1 VDSYILLRVP
11 PREVSGPPAISCR
24 AVRKVYPGAQPVV
37 ALDGVDLDVAAGEFL
52 AVVGPSGGGKSTLLH
67 LLGGIDRPTSGT
79 LSVGSRDIGALSE
92 EELTLY
98 RRREAGLVFQFFN
111 LLPHIT
117 VRENVELPRALD
129 GLPDTARRADR
140 LLDRVGLLHRGSA
153 HPYELSGGEMQRV
166 AIARALST
174 GARLLLADEPT
185 GNLDSANGEQV
196 LQLLDEI
203 RRERGVT
210 LLLATHWP
218 AAARRAD
225 RAIEIR
231 DGRIL
236 NPL

>member
-1 VDSYILLRVP
+1 VP
-11 PREVSGPPAISCR
+11 PRETSGPPAVSCK

-37 ALDGVDLDVAAGEFL
+37 ALEDVDLEIPPGQFL

-67 LLGGIDRPTSGT
+67 LLGGIDRPTFGVV
-79 LSVGSRDIGALSE
+79 SVGGRDLGALSDE
-92 EELTLY
+92 DLTLY

-117 VRENVELPRALD
+117 VRENVELPLALD
-129 GLPDTARRADR
+129 GRSDAARRAEE
-140 LLDRVGLLHRGSA
+140 LLDRVGLLRRAGA
-153 HPYELSGGEMQRV
+153 HPYELSGGEMQRI
-166 AIARALST
+166 AIARALSS

-196 LQLLDEI
+196 LALLDEI

-210 LLLATHWP
+210 LVLATHWP

-225 RAIEIR
+225 RTVELR
-231 DGRIL
+231 DGRIVRI
-236 NPL
+236 